1 MTLRNVTKSFN
12 LEDQRQEINVIAADL
27 ATFYDND
34 TDSVSI
40 TGELATPGFVVSDQG
55 NVTGVGS
62 IKLNQ
67 SSLGDAGTS
76 PNVIIDPTGNFTST
90 GEIRSGG
97 NPHEGTADGSH
108 LNTGSGVSASYSN
121 AASFLW
127 RGYTTGNSTP
137 TSSISVAGD
146 AEFAGSGTFAG
157 GVFTGAYDPANSAT
171 SGLSLQ
177 DSGRV
182 IARRQTGSDV
192 VWLGLH
198 GSTTGSEITAA
209 GAAEFSGLLTLKGDT
224 ANAAHTHLKLINTD
238 STSSGETGQTSDIEF
253 WFTDNVGS
261 QYKGAKISAYKDN
274 DWVGNSDYDAG
285 LKFYTVDNSVSFE
298 NAYTERLRI
307 DSIGR
312 IKIGPIAS
320 HTDATTHCLV
330 YIEMQSDVTN
340 IDDGEGGAT
349 TGLVRIVEKGSK
361 DNRDRKSVV

>member
-137 TSSISVAGD
+137 TSSISVA
-146 AEFAGSGTFAG
+146 E
-157 GVFTGAYDPANSAT
+157 
-171 SGLSLQ
+171 
-177 DSGRV
+177 
-182 IARRQTGSDV
+182 
-192 VWLGLH
+192 
-198 GSTTGSEITAA
+198 
-209 GAAEFSGLLTLKGDT
+209 
-224 ANAAHTHLKLINTD
+224 
-238 STSSGETGQTSDIEF
+238 
-253 WFTDNVGS
+253 
-261 QYKGAKISAYKDN
+261 
-274 DWVGNSDYDAG
+274 
-285 LKFYTVDNSVSFE
+285 
-298 NAYTERLRI
+298 
-307 DSIGR
+307 IGR
-312 IKIGPIAS
+312 AS
-320 HTDATTHCLV
+320 CRERV
-330 YIEMQSDVTN
+330 
-340 IDDGEGGAT
+340 
-349 TGLVRIVEKGSK
+349 
-361 DNRDRKSVV
+361 